1 MFTAWH
7 PESVGAKWSE
17 SERARRARSLEPC
30 GAGELIAD
38 QEVPT
43 PKVFAAVPD
52 GYWDL
57 PEDERLAAAERLAVQ
72 IQEGLPHSS

>member
-1 MFTAWH
+1 MAD
-7 PESVGAKWSE
+7 SE
-17 SERARRARSLEPC
+17 AP
-30 GAGELIAD
+30 
-38 QEVPT
+38 V

-52 GYWDL
+52 CYWDL

>member
-1 MFTAWH
+1 M
-7 PESVGAKWSE
+7 
-17 SERARRARSLEPC
+17 ERIGARRTGKITLVPC

-57 PEDERLAAAERLAVQ
+57 PEDERLAAAEQLAAQ
-72 IQEGLPHSS
+72 FQEWLPHSS